1 MLTDIAQNGLS
12 LRTLPD
18 AVGNALSLNE
28 AVFVAV
34 QTAPQ
39 GVGLV
44 LLIVLLAGLSQAL
57 GQSIVLFANRVRP
70 HRFVASLLLSASI
83 YAFGFLL
90 LTTSIWLVSRYVFD
104 SVGSLRVA
112 TKAVGLGYSPYLFS
126 FFILTPYFG
135 TPISALLSLWS
146 LLAIVL
152 AVRISFDL
160 TLVQAL
166 LCSALGW
173 LLLQVMQRTIG
184 RPVVA
189 LAKWLRRQISGV
201 QLITNRDDLRDA
213 VRAAFMSDR
222 DDPERNGEG
231 RRNRHRHK
239 QQREADKKTRQNDA
253 AEAENR
259 AAEEDDRAVR

>member
-1 MLTDIAQNGLS
+1 MLTDIAQHGLS

-28 AVFVAV
+28 AVFVAI

-39 GVGLV
+39 GVGPV

-90 LTTSIWLVSRYVFD
+90 LTTSIWLVSRYLFD

-135 TPISALLSLWS
+135 NPISALLSVWS

-160 TLVQAL
+160 ALAQAL

-173 LLLQVMQRTIG
+173 LLLQVIQRTIG

-189 LAKWLRRQISGV
+189 LAKWLRRRISGV
-201 QLITNRDDLRDA
+201 QLITNRDELRDTI
-213 VRAAFMSDR
+213 RATFMSNRDR
-222 DDPERNGEG
+222 PERNSEG
-231 RRNRHRHK
+231 RN
-239 QQREADKKTRQNDA
+239 QPETGQETGQNDDPNDDD